1 MGAFFKRLASRFRKR
16 RRLPVPVRERFEHF
30 LTLCRANDDF
40 LRGLAALTER
50 AEGRD
55 VVTMGELMG
64 AADAL
69 ADHLRTMVAALN
81 RMSGDQYPDLAARLE
96 EIERDVAIEVFKE
109 RPIEYGAFVVW
120 PGEPDALRPEVVG
133 GKAAHLAS
141 LRGQPRVHVPPFF
154 AVTSYA
160 FHHFMQASGLR
171 ERVDEF
177 VRGMGDPDETA
188 RQASEAIRAEVL
200 KAALPEDLRQEL
212 HRAYRRLAADGHAQ
226 VAVRSSALVE
236 DSEVSFAGQFE
247 TVLGVGEEGLADAY
261 RRVVASKYRWQALRY
276 ARMSGLLD
284 EEVAMPVLVMAMVD
298 PVASGV
304 AFSQTPDRPDA
315 VLVTAVP
322 GLAAAMVEGRAEP
335 DRFLVSRDEPHEV
348 LEAVHA
354 ERSRI
359 LRCAEPG
366 GIVEVAGDAATV
378 DADIARRAARAALRC
393 EEHFGCPQDIEW
405 ALRGDGVLF
414 VVQSRPLEWETRE
427 ARDIAPDLAGVR
439 VLASGGVRACG
450 GTAAG
455 PVVHLLD
462 VEEPGHVEPGAVLV
476 VPITSPR
483 LAGVVGKA
491 AAILAAT
498 GSATGHMATVAREF
512 HVPMLVGI
520 PDLFARVP
528 EGVVVTVDA
537 WDGRVYEGAVASL
550 LDREGD
556 SRGVMDPVRRCLQR
570 FLDRASPLAL
580 SDPRSPDFRVSE
592 CRSYHDI
599 ARFAHQKAM
608 TEMFLVEGLSAEERR
623 GARMLDW
630 KIPLPVLVLDVGG
643 GLRPGAGRRVAV
655 GEVSSVPFAA
665 LVEGMTD
672 PRVRW
677 AGPVGFDL
685 KGFMSVVVRSA
696 ADDQRY
702 GEPSFAICSRE
713 FVHFSS
719 RLAYHFAT
727 VASLCG
733 ASADQNY
740 VRFVFHGGAA
750 IAERR
755 EWRAFF
761 LATVLRYNG
770 FQVHQVGDRVEAVL
784 GKRGPEAVEEAL
796 VMLGRL
802 MVSARHL
809 DMMIENRAAAET
821 YAAAFLSG
829 DYGFESLRRE
839 PGREGR

>member
-1 MGAFFKRLASRFRKR
+1 
-16 RRLPVPVRERFEHF
+16 
-30 LTLCRANDDF
+30 
-40 LRGLAALTER
+40 
-50 AEGRD
+50 
-55 VVTMGELMG
+55 
-64 AADAL
+64 
-69 ADHLRTMVAALN
+69 
-81 RMSGDQYPDLAARLE
+81 
-96 EIERDVAIEVFKE
+96 
-109 RPIEYGAFVVW
+109 
-120 PGEPDALRPEVVG
+120 
-133 GKAAHLAS
+133 
-141 LRGQPRVHVPPFF
+141 
-154 AVTSYA
+154 
-160 FHHFMQASGLR
+160 
-171 ERVDEF
+171 
-177 VRGMGDPDETA
+177 MGDPDETA

-200 KAALPEDLRQEL
+200 EAPLPGDLQAAIRQ
-212 HRAYRRLAADGHAQ
+212 AWRRLAGGGHLR

-304 AFSQTPDRPDA
+304 AFSQAPDRPGA

-322 GLAAAMVEGRAEP
+322 GLAAAMVEGRADP
-335 DRFLVSRDEPHEV
+335 DRFLVGREEPHEV
-348 LEAVHA
+348 LEAVRA
-354 ERSRI
+354 ERSSI
-359 LRCAEPG
+359 LRCAEG
-366 GIVEVAGDAATV
+366 GGVVETTGDAVPLDV
-378 DADIARRAARAALRC
+378 DIVRRVARAALRC
-393 EEHFGCPQDIEW
+393 EEHFGRPQDIEW
-405 ALRGDGVLF
+405 AVRGDGVLF
-414 VVQSRPLEWETRE
+414 VVQSRPLVWE
-427 ARDIAPDLAGVR
+427 ARETAGAVPDLAGVR

-450 GTAAG
+450 GAAAG
-455 PVVHLLD
+455 PVAHVLD
-462 VEEPGHVEPGAVLV
+462 VEEPSCVEPGSVLV
-476 VPITSPR
+476 VPTTSPR

-491 AAILAAT
+491 AAILAAA

-512 HVPMLVGI
+512 HVPMLVGV

-537 WDGRVYEGAVASL
+537 WGGRVYEGPVSGL
-550 LDREGD
+550 LGRETGGGA
-556 SRGVMDPVRRCLQR
+556 RGAADPVRRCLQR

-580 SDPRSPDFRVSE
+580 SDPRSPDFRVTE

-608 TEMFLVEGLSAEERR
+608 TELFLIEGLSPQERR
-623 GARMLDW
+623 EARMLDW

-643 GLRPGAGRRVAV
+643 GLRPGVGRRVAA
-655 GEVSSVPFAA
+655 GEVTSVPFAA
-665 LVEGMTD
+665 LIEGMMD

-677 AGPVGFDL
+677 AGPVGFDW

-702 GEPSFAICSRE
+702 GEPSFAVCSRE

-750 IAERR
+750 VAERR
-755 EWRAFF
+755 EWRAYF

-770 FQVHQVGDRVEAVL
+770 FQAYQVGDRVEAVL
-784 GKRGPEAVEEAL
+784 GKRGAEAVEEAL

-802 MVSARHL
+802 MVCARHL

-829 DYGFESLRRE
+829 DYGFESLRRG
-839 PGREGR
+839 PDREGR

>member
-40 LRGLAALTER
+40 LHGLAGLTER

-55 VVTMGELMG
+55 VLTMGEVVG
-64 AADAL
+64 AAEPL
-69 ADHLRTMVAALN
+69 ADHLRAMVAALN
-81 RMSGDQYPDLAARLE
+81 RMSRDRYPDLGIRLE

-120 PGEPDALRPEVVG
+120 PGEPDALKPEVVG

-141 LRGQPRVHVPPFF
+141 LRGQPRVQVPPFF
-154 AVTSYA
+154 AITSYA
-160 FHHFMQASGLR
+160 FHHFMQATGLR
-171 ERVDEF
+171 ERVGEF
-177 VRGMGDPDETA
+177 IRGMGDPDETA
-188 RQASEAIRAEVL
+188 RQASEAIRAEIL
-200 KAALPEDLRQEL
+200 EAPLPGDLQVSIQQ
-212 HRAYRRLAADGHAQ
+212 AWRRLAGDGRVR

-236 DSEVSFAGQFE
+236 DSDVSFAGQFE

-261 RRVVASKYRWQALRY
+261 RRVVASKYRWQAIRY

-298 PVASGV
+298 AVASGV
-304 AFSQTPDRPDA
+304 AFSQAPDRPGA

-322 GLAAAMVEGRAEP
+322 GLAAAMVEGRADP
-335 DRFLVSRDEPHEV
+335 DRFLVGRDEPHEV
-348 LEAVHA
+348 LEAVRA
-354 ERSRI
+354 ERSST
-359 LRCAEPG
+359 LRCAEG
-366 GIVEVAGDAATV
+366 GGVVESGAAPV
-378 DADIARRAARAALRC
+378 DPDIARRVARAALRC
-393 EEHFGCPQDIEW
+393 EDHFGCPQDIEW
-405 ALRGDGVLF
+405 AVRGDGVLF
-414 VVQSRPLEWETRE
+414 VLQSRPLAWE
-427 ARDIAPDLAGVR
+427 ARETSDAAPDLAGVR

-450 GTAAG
+450 GAAAG
-455 PVVHLLD
+455 PVVHLRD
-462 VEEPGHVEPGAVLV
+462 VEEPACVVPGSVLV
-476 VPITSPR
+476 VPTTSPR

-491 AAILAAT
+491 AAILAAA

-512 HVPMLVGI
+512 HVPMLVGV

-537 WDGRVYEGAVASL
+537 WGGRIYEGPVSRL
-550 LDREGD
+550 LDRGTD
-556 SRGVMDPVRRCLQR
+556 GGARGGSDPVRRCLQR
-570 FLDRASPLAL
+570 FLDRVSPLAL

-608 TEMFLVEGLSAEERR
+608 TELFLIEGLSPQERR
-623 GARMLDW
+623 EARMLDW

-643 GLRPGAGRRVAV
+643 GLRPGVGRRVAT

-665 LVEGMTD
+665 LIEGMTD

-713 FVHFSS
+713 FVHFGS

-727 VASLCG
+727 VAALCG

-750 IAERR
+750 VAERR
-755 EWRAFF
+755 EWRAYF
-761 LATVLRYNG
+761 LASVLRYNG
-770 FQVHQVGDRVEAVL
+770 FQANQVGDRVEAAL

-802 MVSARHL
+802 MVCARHL